1 MKYNITAIILAA
13 GSSTRFGDK
22 NKLLK
27 PFMDSSIFGH
37 VVKTM
42 TNLPIAEVIL
52 VTGYE
57 HEKIAEAIK
66 HSNVHIIHNSEFQ
79 TGIASSIKCGVSA
92 ASQKTEGYMICLG
105 DMPYI
110 TMDYIKNL
118 LDTFINSQIPSIIV
132 PTFQYRKGNPVI
144 FSKNFIDD
152 LLKIEGDKGAREV
165 IDKHPDSII
174 EVQIRKETY
183 FFDVDTLAD

>member
-13 GSSTRFGDK
+13 GTSSRFGDK

-105 DMPYI
+105 DMPFI

-118 LDTFINSQIPSIIV
+118 LDIFINSKTPSIIV

-165 IDKHPDSII
+165 IDNHPDSII
-174 EVQIRKETY
+174 EVQIHKETY

>member
-79 TGIASSIKCGVSA
+79 TGIASSSKCGVSA

>member
-110 TMDYIKNL
+110 TMEYIKNL

-165 IDKHPDSII
+165 IDNHPDSII

>member
-1 MKYNITAIILAA
+1 MLYL
-13 GSSTRFGDK
+13 
-22 NKLLK
+22 
-27 PFMDSSIFGH
+27 
-37 VVKTM
+37 
-42 TNLPIAEVIL
+42 E
-52 VTGYE
+52 
-57 HEKIAEAIK
+57 
-66 HSNVHIIHNSEFQ
+66 
-79 TGIASSIKCGVSA
+79 
-92 ASQKTEGYMICLG
+92 
-105 DMPYI
+105 DMPKI
-110 TMDYIKNL
+110 TMEYIKNL

>member
-105 DMPYI
+105 DMPHI
-110 TMDYIKNL
+110 TMEYIKNL